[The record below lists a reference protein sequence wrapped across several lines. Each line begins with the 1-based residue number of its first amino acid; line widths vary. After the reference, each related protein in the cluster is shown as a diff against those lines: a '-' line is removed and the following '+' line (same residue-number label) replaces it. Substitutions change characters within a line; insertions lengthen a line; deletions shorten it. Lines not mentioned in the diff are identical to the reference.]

1 MQLQEMA
8 ADALSGHRTTPALVA
23 DVLREAILTG
33 VLPPGQPVRQ
43 EEVAARF
50 GLSRSPI
57 REALRQLEGEGLV
70 KLYPNRGAVV
80 VGVTLGELRELV
92 EIRVSLETL
101 AIRLALPLLTD
112 RDLRRLDEIIAE
124 ADAMTDEEARQRWGA
139 NNWDFHS
146 TLYAPARRPRLFA
159 MIKNLHMHVDRYVR
173 VYFAL
178 AHASERAQTDH
189 RGIVAACRNRD
200 VERVTFLIERD
211 IEGVVEMLARVLP
224 EDTANLDLRQPARPA
239 IGGRVMGSGD
249 ASD

>member
-1 MQLQEMA
+1 MQLQDMA

-33 VLPPGQPVRQ
+33 ILPPGQPVRQ

-70 KLYPNRGAVV
+70 KLYPHRGAVV

-101 AIRLALPLLTD
+101 AIRLALPRLTD
-112 RDLRRLDEIIAE
+112 HDLRRLEDIIAD
-124 ADAMTDEEARQRWGA
+124 ADAMTDEDARRQWGA
-139 NNWDFHS
+139 NNWEFHAA
-146 TLYAPARRPRLFA
+146 LYAPARRPRLFA

-189 RGIVAACRNRD
+189 RRILAACRNRD

-224 EDTANLDLRQPARPA
+224 EDTDNPDQRHSARPA
-239 IGGRVMGSGD
+239 RESADNRSDD
-249 ASD
+249 ASA